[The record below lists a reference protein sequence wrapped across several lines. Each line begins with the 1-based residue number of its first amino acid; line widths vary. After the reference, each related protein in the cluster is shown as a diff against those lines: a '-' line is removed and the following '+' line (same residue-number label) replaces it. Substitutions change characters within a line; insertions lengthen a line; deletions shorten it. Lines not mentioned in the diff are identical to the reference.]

1 MTTFQ
6 PGKRHPIQLW
16 PNQAM
21 AFSLEHIPER
31 GNGSKDLKNNPKV
44 L

>member
-1 MTTFQ
+1 
-6 PGKRHPIQLW
+6 
-16 PNQAM
+16 M